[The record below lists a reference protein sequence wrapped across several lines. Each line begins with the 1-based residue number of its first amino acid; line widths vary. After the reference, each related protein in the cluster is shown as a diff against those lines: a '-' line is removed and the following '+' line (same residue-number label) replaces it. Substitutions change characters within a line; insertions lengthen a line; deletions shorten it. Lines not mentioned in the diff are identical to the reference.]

1 MTVEKL
7 IDGIAGSLHEAFGF
21 PIYTE
26 HIEQDLRA
34 PCFLVLCDAN
44 RGTRLPGGRYR
55 HSADMSIV
63 YFPKDGKKE
72 MDDVSDRL
80 VYLMEFVDTDSGKVR
95 TRDRSSVISDNTLVF
110 TFNVLVHERIR
121 KDTDVMLHEETVF
134 RG

>member
-7 IDGIAGSLHEAFGF
+7 IDGIAARLHEAFGF

-26 HIEQDLRA
+26 HIDQDLRA

-44 RGTRLPGGRYR
+44 RGIRLPGDMYR
-55 HSADMSIV
+55 HSTDMSIV

-80 VYLMEFVDTDSGKVR
+80 MYLMEFIDTESGKVR

-110 TFNVLVHERIR
+110 TFNVLVHERIS
-121 KDTDVMLHEETVF
+121 KETEVMLHEETVF
-134 RG
+134 HG